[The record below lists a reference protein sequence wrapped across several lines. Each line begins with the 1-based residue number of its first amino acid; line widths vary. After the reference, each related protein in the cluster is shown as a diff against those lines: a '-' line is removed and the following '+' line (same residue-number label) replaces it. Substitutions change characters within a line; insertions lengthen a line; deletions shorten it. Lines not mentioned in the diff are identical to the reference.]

1 MAAAS
6 MVCEAGVDTFFS
18 QDFSAL
24 EESLAAGTWE
34 VDGTDDDL
42 KLYCAEAKEAD
53 PGAVMVTE
61 GGSAA
66 VSELVHRLQEGKG
79 TQVTHL
85 SMELVC
91 EALDLDSNGTFTVGL
106 AFDEDLEEAVLLAVT
121 LRRPRPEP
129 KLPRE
134 PGDPPE
140 EPEKPKPIALNL
152 NGQVAQ
158 EDVGSLPL
166 RLRFEAEL
174 CWRQRS
180 VELCW
185 QQQPGPD
192 GGPLGEVE
200 STSANFYT
208 TNVPFDLAKALFIR
222 ATGTTRVRMLSLRCS
237 EGPTES

>member
-1 MAAAS
+1 MK
-6 MVCEAGVDTFFS
+6 AGVDTFFS

-134 PGDPPE
+134 PGTGAGRLRIRRSKYLECGPSNDCDLDASDDFCISPE
-140 EPEKPKPIALNL
+140 EWDRRTRRRKFEVIYQAGVS
-152 NGQVAQ
+152 NGQTWKSA
-158 EDVGSLPL
+158 EDAEFFPVCKSSRALEAA
-166 RLRFEAEL
+166 RLRQDAA
-174 CWRQRS
+174 WNS
-180 VELCW
+180 W
-185 QQQPGPD
+185 KDIAD
-192 GGPLGEVE
+192 GMMTLHTV
-200 STSANFYT
+200 
-208 TNVPFDLAKALFIR
+208 VQW
-222 ATGTTRVRMLSLRCS
+222 
-237 EGPTES
+237 

>member
-185 QQQPGPD
+185 QQQPGWSRPPQTSTPPMCPSTWPRRSSSA
-192 GGPLGEVE
+192 PL
-200 STSANFYT
+200 
-208 TNVPFDLAKALFIR
+208 VPP
-222 ATGTTRVRMLSLRCS
+222 GS
-237 EGPTES
+237 ECCL